1 MADQVSRMA
10 SGREGVV
17 SIFHEVAEE
26 LFGVDSRAAS
36 GLQDE
41 QNKVD
46 MEISIKFD
54 FLCSFCA
61 M

>member
-26 LFGVDSRAAS
+26 LFGV
-36 GLQDE
+36 GLQGG
-41 QNKVD
+41 QW
-46 MEISIKFD
+46 SPG
-54 FLCSFCA
+54 
-61 M
+61 